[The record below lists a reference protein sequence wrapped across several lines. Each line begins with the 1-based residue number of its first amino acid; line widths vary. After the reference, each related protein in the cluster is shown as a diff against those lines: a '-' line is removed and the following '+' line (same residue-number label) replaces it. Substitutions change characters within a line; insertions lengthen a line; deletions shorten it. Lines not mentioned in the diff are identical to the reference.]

1 MGLLT
6 CRPDGAINISPRWGY
21 KYGAPMGL
29 LTWRP
34 DGAGDM
40 EHWLCKT
47 LPITQASLFLP
58 QRGKIFLE
66 KKGYPLASPV
76 GAAQK
81 KRAFRR
87 VLDFRNSGR
96 AAARPDLDIL
106 DVKGGAMKAFP

>member
-1 MGLLT
+1 MGLQ
-6 CRPDGAINISPRWGY
+6 I
-21 KYGAPMGL
+21 
-29 LTWRP
+29 WRP
-34 DGAGDM
+34 AGDGDM

-47 LPITQASLFLP
+47 SPVTKAFPNKP